1 MLEYISAMGKN
12 IITAGTVLSVKPLGE
27 NNASVCFFLQD
38 NTIVY
43 AVMYGGPKSRFKSLA
58 SPWNSGTV
66 YLSESPKSKNYKLSD
81 FDVKKYHLSFRENL
95 TKSWSASLAAE
106 LLIRTKCAGN
116 APSCWKIFNGF
127 IDGLELCAT
136 DEQCTLGLFRFLW
149 RFLEL
154 LGVQPD
160 ASHCSRCGM
169 YFLTGKN
176 TVDTVSYTTSGAA
189 YNAVENSFICAGCG
203 TGQGLFLSAEAMRYL
218 AAVSTLTPKES
229 RLMSLSSE
237 AAGQLKQFLF
247 YLVEN
252 ACGSHLTCLEAGTGI
267 L

>member
-1 MLEYISAMGKN
+1 MGKN
-12 IITAGTVLSVKPLGE
+12 IITEGTVLSVKPLGE

-38 NTIVY
+38 STIVY
-43 AVMYGGPKSRFKSLA
+43 AVMYGGPKSRLKSLA

-66 YLSESPKSKNYKLSD
+66 YLSESAKSKNYKLSD

-106 LLIRTKCAGN
+106 LLIKTKCAGN
-116 APSCWKIFNGF
+116 APSCWSIFSGF
-127 IDGLELCAT
+127 IDGLELCTT
-136 DEQCTLGLFRFLW
+136 DEQCTLGLIRFLW

-160 ASHCSRCGM
+160 ASQCSRCGT

-176 TVDTVSYTTSGAA
+176 TADGVSYKAGGAS
-189 YNAVENSFICAGCG
+189 YNAAENSFVCAECG
-203 TGQGLFLSAEAMRYL
+203 AEPGLYISAEAMRYL

-229 RLMSLSSE
+229 RCIPLSAE
-237 AAGQLKQFLF
+237 ASGQLKQFLF

-252 ACGSHLTCLEAGTGI
+252 ACGAHLTCLETGAGI